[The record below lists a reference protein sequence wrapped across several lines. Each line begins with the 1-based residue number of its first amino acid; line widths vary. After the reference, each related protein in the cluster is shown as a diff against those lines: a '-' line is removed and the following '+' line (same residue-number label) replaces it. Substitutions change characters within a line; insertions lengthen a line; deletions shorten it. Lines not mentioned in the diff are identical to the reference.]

1 MKPLYAAYK
10 VLTTGLFSVGLP
22 PFLVYSRLKGMEKEE
37 IKERMG
43 LISPRVYQPPID
55 TPRLWI
61 HAASLGEVRAAWPIC
76 NAIRVQFPNCAII
89 LSTTTAHGRTL
100 ALELF
105 RNMPVIFA
113 PLDHMFIVRKAL
125 SRIRPHVMVFLE
137 TEIWP
142 AWCVEAR
149 QVGAKTALVNG
160 RVSRRSIGTY
170 VRFRAFF
177 KEILDNINSF
187 SMIFE
192 EDAHRIRKMGAPPQ
206 RIEVNGNAKYDIRIS
221 AAEVKEEKALRDLLA
236 LRGGEDVLIAGST
249 RAGEEEILLD
259 VFREL
264 RKAYPPMVLIIAPRH
279 IRRVPVIEALLQK
292 EGFAF
297 DKRTHLAGPDVTRR
311 ASIVILDTFGELFK
325 FYSLA
330 TITFCGGSLVPLG
343 GQNPLEA
350 AIWGKPV
357 FYGPSMEDF
366 SHSKKLLEEAGAG
379 FEVQDGKDLA
389 AKALWFLQH
398 REALE
403 ASGKKA
409 QQAMER
415 HRGAAARHAD
425 VILRLLRSG
434 R

>member
-1 MKPLYAAYK
+1 MA
-10 VLTTGLFSVGLP
+10 
-22 PFLVYSRLKGMEKEE
+22 
-37 IKERMG
+37 
-43 LISPRVYQPPID
+43 
-55 TPRLWI
+55 
-61 HAASLGEVRAAWPIC
+61 
-76 NAIRVQFPNCAII
+76 
-89 LSTTTAHGRTL
+89 
-100 ALELF
+100 
-105 RNMPVIFA
+105 
-113 PLDHMFIVRKAL
+113 
-125 SRIRPHVMVFLE
+125 FLE

-149 QVGAKTALVNG
+149 QVGSKTALING

-177 KEILDNINSF
+177 KEILDEIDIF

-221 AAEVKEEKALRDLLA
+221 AAEEKEEKVLRDLLA
-236 LRGGEDVLIAGST
+236 LHGGEDVFLAGST
-249 RAGEEEILLD
+249 RAGEEEIILE
-259 VFREL
+259 VFKEL
-264 RKAYPPMVLIIAPRH
+264 RKAFPPMVLIIAPRH
-279 IRRVPVIEALLQK
+279 IRRVPVIEALLRK
-292 EGFAF
+292 EGYAYA
-297 DKRTHLAGPDVTRR
+297 KRSHLAGPGVTRK
-311 ASIVILDTFGELFK
+311 APIVILDTFGELFK
-325 FYSLA
+325 FYGVA

-379 FEVQDGKDLA
+379 FEVQDAKDLT

-409 QQAMER
+409 KEAMGR
-415 HRGAAARHAD
+415 HRGAAMRHAD
-425 VILRLLRSG
+425 VILRLLRSVQ
-434 R
+434 